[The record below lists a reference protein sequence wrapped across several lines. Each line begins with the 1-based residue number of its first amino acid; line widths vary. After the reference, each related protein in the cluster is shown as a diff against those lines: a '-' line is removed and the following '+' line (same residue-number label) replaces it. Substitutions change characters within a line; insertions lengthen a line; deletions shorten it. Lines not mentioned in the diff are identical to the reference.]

1 MWRLLGL
8 GAALFLLGN
17 PWMWLPFSS
26 RAPGSPPPPSD
37 VDVFSHG
44 AYLHKRIVESPLYWL
59 GFASSLVSLFAAAA
73 FLRFCIVDLGDGSG
87 TATVKGFSPVLVLI
101 FMWMVSTASLVE
113 KWILDDNARGRLAAY
128 TCAFSGIFLLASAML
143 VVPYLQERDRR
154 VWTAI
159 YSVTTVMAWPSFAL
173 LRKSPEF
180 YRVTA
185 TAVTY
190 GMAQVAPLAVR
201 GYYKLPFPWKTSF
214 AYYSLL
220 SLVSSILWAI
230 YSGVVER
237 YMVHMVGAALSIA
250 VNVLYLAFYVEKMY
264 SAIRYWHLACFT
276 DTLYVLLALGS
287 LTGVVIGV
295 LAYFHHKWCML
306 ISFIVGAISA
316 TLIPLAPHS
325 SLFVVLQ
332 VLSAMAHFCAGMT
345 SICRLVEE
353 TPAPGFIYL
362 KSQYVPG
369 YKPNENFDLD
379 GDEACTIMSV
389 LDWKWGNR
397 VVALVDV
404 VLILVLVAEMIALAI
419 VDKYIIRRVNHS

>member
-37 VDVFSHG
+37 VDVFSH
-44 AYLHKRIVESPLYWL
+44 
-59 GFASSLVSLFAAAA
+59 AAA

-214 AYYSLL
+214 ASYSLL

-250 VNVLYLAFYVEKMY
+250 VNVLYLAFYVKKLVDFFDLFHGLLFSAQY

-276 DTLYVLLALGS
+276 HTLYVLLALGS

-369 YKPNENFDLD
+369 YKPNGNFDLD

-397 VVALVDV
+397 AVALVDV
-404 VLILVLVAEMIALAI
+404 VLILVLVAEMIAL